1 MMENR
6 MVEHQER
13 RLSVR
18 SGLGMLGLFLT
29 GFVGLFFVI
38 FLSARAG
45 FIPGIVAGAL
55 CVPVVVFLMLGLF
68 MVQPNEA
75 RVLQLFGAYRG
86 SVYSTGLRWANPF
99 LSKRRVSVRTR
110 NFETGKLKVNDN
122 AGNPIEIGAVVVWRV
137 VDSAEALFNVDDY
150 EDYVQVQSEAALRNM
165 ATGYPYDAHEDG
177 EISLSHH
184 TAEISERLR
193 GEVQERL
200 ATAGVDV
207 IEARI
212 SHLAYA
218 AEIAAAMLQRQQAA
232 AVVAARAQIV
242 DGAVGMV
249 EQALNML
256 SEKDVVHLDDERKAA
271 MVGNLLSVLCSD
283 RHTQP
288 VVNAG
293 TLYP

>member
-1 MMENR
+1 MEQQIVEHRENR
-6 MVEHQER
+6 
-13 RLSVR
+13 
-18 SGLGMLGLFLT
+18 
-29 GFVGLFFVI
+29 
-38 FLSARAG
+38 LSARSGIGALLLIVLGLLTAFALIALSGISG
-45 FIPGIVAGAL
+45 FILGVVVAAL
-55 CVPVVVFLMLGLF
+55 TVPVGIISLFGLF

-75 RVLQLFGAYRG
+75 KVLQLFGEYRG
-86 SVYSTGLRWANPF
+86 SVYETGLRWANPF

-137 VDSAEALFNVDDY
+137 TDSAEALFNVDDY
-150 EDYVQVQSEAALRNM
+150 EDYVQVQSESALRNM
-165 ATGYPYDAHEDG
+165 ATGYPYDAHTEG
-177 EISLSHH
+177 EVSLSHH

-200 ATAGVDV
+200 ATAGVEV

-271 MVGNLLSVLCSD
+271 MVSNLLAVLCSD

-288 VVNAG
+288 VVNTG

>member
-200 ATAGVDV
+200 AAAGVDV

>member
-1 MMENR
+1 MEQQ
-6 MVEHQER
+6 MVEHREK
-13 RLSVR
+13 RLSVQ
-18 SGLGMLGLFLT
+18 SGVGMLCLLIPLIPLAIAGTVVF
-29 GFVGLFFVI
+29 GVWQVI
-38 FLSARAG
+38 PATIFCA
-45 FIPGIVAGAL
+45 V
-55 CVPVVVFLMLGLF
+55 CVPVLVFLTFGLF
-68 MVQPNEA
+68 MVHPNEA
-75 RVLQLFGAYRG
+75 KVLQLFGSYRG
-86 SVYSTGLRWANPF
+86 SVYDTGLRWANPF

-165 ATGYPYDAHEDG
+165 ATGYPYDAHNEG
-177 EISLSHH
+177 EVSLSHH

-200 ATAGVDV
+200 ATAGVEV

-249 EQALNML
+249 EQALKML

>member
-1 MMENR
+1 MESK
-6 MVEHQER
+6 MVEHEEK
-13 RLSVR
+13 RLSVM
-18 SGLGMLGLFLT
+18 SGLGMLCLFLA
-29 GFVGLFFVI
+29 GFVGLFFVV
-38 FLSARAG
+38 FLSGRAG
-45 FIPGIVAGAL
+45 FVPGIVAGAL
-55 CVPVVVFLMLGLF
+55 GVPVVIFLMLGLF

-137 VDSAEALFNVDDY
+137 MDSAEALFNVDDY
-150 EDYVQVQSEAALRNM
+150 EDYVHVQSEAALRNM
-165 ATGYPYDAHEDG
+165 ATGYPYDAHEEG

-256 SEKDVVHLDDERKAA
+256 SEKNVVHLDDERKAA
-271 MVGNLLSVLCSD
+271 MVSNLLAVLCSD

-288 VVNAG
+288 VVNTG

>member
-1 MMENR
+1 MDPQ
-6 MVEHQER
+6 MVEHREQ
-13 RLSVR
+13 RLSAA
-18 SGLGMLGLFLT
+18 SGLGVLLLLLVLLAVAVFGIVMSG
-29 GFVGLFFVI
+29 
-38 FLSARAG
+38 RAG
-45 FIPGIVAGAL
+45 FIPGVIGCAPALPILIV
-55 CVPVVVFLMLGLF
+55 LMFGLF
-68 MVQPNEA
+68 TVHPNEA

-137 VDSAEALFNVDDY
+137 MDSAEALFNVDDY
-150 EDYVQVQSEAALRNM
+150 EDYVHVQSEAALRNM
-165 ATGYPYDAHEDG
+165 ATGYPYDAHEEG

-256 SEKDVVHLDDERKAA
+256 SEKNVVHLDDERKAA
-271 MVGNLLSVLCSD
+271 MVSNLLAVLCSD

-288 VVNAG
+288 VVNTG

>member
-1 MMENR
+1 MQNK
-6 MVEHQER
+6 MVEHQEK
-13 RLSVR
+13 RLSVM
-18 SGLGMLGLFLT
+18 SGLGMLCLFLAS
-29 GFVGLFFVI
+29 FVGLFFVV

-45 FIPGIVAGAL
+45 FVPGIVAGAL
-55 CVPVVVFLMLGLF
+55 GVPVVIFLMVGLF

-137 VDSAEALFNVDDY
+137 MDSAEALFNVDDY
-150 EDYVQVQSEAALRNM
+150 EDYVHVQSEGALRNM
-165 ATGYPYDAHEDG
+165 ATGYPYDAHEEG

-218 AEIAAAMLQRQQAA
+218 AEIAAAMLQRQQAG

-249 EQALNML
+249 EQALHML
-256 SEKDVVHLDDERKAA
+256 SEKNVVHLDDERKAS
-271 MVGNLLSVLCSD
+271 MVSNLLAVLCSD

>member
-1 MMENR
+1 MENK
-6 MVEHQER
+6 MVEHQEK
-13 RLSVR
+13 RLSVT
-18 SGLGMLGLFLT
+18 SGLSMLCLFLAS
-29 GFVGLFFVI
+29 FVGLFFVV
-38 FLSARAG
+38 FLSGRVG
-45 FIPGIVAGAL
+45 FVPGIVAGAL
-55 CVPVVVFLMLGLF
+55 GVPVVIFLMLGLF

-86 SVYSTGLRWANPF
+86 STYSTGLRWANPF

-150 EDYVQVQSEAALRNM
+150 EDYVHVQSEAALRNM
-165 ATGYPYDAHEDG
+165 ATGYPYDAHEEG

-249 EQALNML
+249 EQALRML
-256 SEKDVVHLDDERKAA
+256 SEKNVVHLDDERKAA
-271 MVGNLLSVLCSD
+271 MVSNLLAVLCSD